1 VADAALLAR
10 VLADFARTVVRRYDV
25 GEVVQQFC
33 EHVATILPST
43 GAGVSLADA
52 DGILR
57 FVAASDES
65 IARVEAL
72 QASLQ
77 EGACKSAYDSAEL
90 VVCRDLRAD
99 TRWPRYAPGAVAAG
113 VIGVLG
119 CPMEV
124 DGRTIGALNVY
135 RTSPLELSDEDLET
149 TRVLTAVGASFVIN
163 AQERGESR
171 ELTRQLQ
178 AALDSRVLIEQAKGA
193 LAERLGIP
201 ADEAFGIIR
210 RHARSN
216 GLPLRQVCRE
226 VVERTLSLGT
236 ARGGALRVPSE
247 P

>member
-1 VADAALLAR
+1 MADAAPLAR
-10 VLADFARTVVRRYDV
+10 VLADFARTVVR
-25 GEVVQQFC
+25 
-33 EHVATILPST
+33 L
-43 GAGVSLADA
+43 
-52 DGILR
+52 LR

-72 QASLQ
+72 QVSLQ
-77 EGACKSAYDSAEL
+77 EGACKSAYDSGEL

-171 ELTRQLQ
+171 E
-178 AALDSRVLIEQAKGA
+178 
-193 LAERLGIP
+193 
-201 ADEAFGIIR
+201 
-210 RHARSN
+210 
-216 GLPLRQVCRE
+216 